1 MPSLSKKQLKDI
13 KKQFRENT
21 INDVD
26 TGSKQPLSKASTR
39 SFKKQVNQQL
49 KKTVNITWNIAINDL
64 VYVKDPNTKKEVI
77 GLVIK
82 EDTDRNQ
89 HVTDASLAR
98 DSISRYGRV
107 LVMTGSGRFWYQ
119 PSKLEKIYDD

>member
-13 KKQFRENT
+13 KKQFKENT
-21 INDVD
+21 INDKE
-26 TGSKQPLSKASTR
+26 SKPNQNISVKN
-39 SFKKQVNQQL
+39 FKKQVNQQL
-49 KKTVNITWNIAINDL
+49 KKTVSITWNIATNDL

-82 EDTDRNQ
+82 EDTDYTQ
-89 HVTDASLAR
+89 SVTDTSLAR
-98 DSISRYGRV
+98 DKVTSYGRV
-107 LVMTGSGRFWYQ
+107 LVMTGSGRYWYQ

>member
-26 TGSKQPLSKASTR
+26 TSSKQPLSKASTR